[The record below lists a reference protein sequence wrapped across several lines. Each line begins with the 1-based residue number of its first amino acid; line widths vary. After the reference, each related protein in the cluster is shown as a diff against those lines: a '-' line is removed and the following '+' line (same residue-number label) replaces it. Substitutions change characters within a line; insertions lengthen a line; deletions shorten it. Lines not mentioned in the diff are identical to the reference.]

1 VITQSIPSPGH
12 ESVAL
17 GGPKG
22 SPVKVFAFLGVLI
35 LGVFAVTLYRWIT
48 SPYFAPSPM
57 GQDVVPAWLHSL
69 IHFTDYF
76 CGAVILW
83 FLWALLIKPWIR
95 DGRMPW
101 DGMLMLALFTMWVQD
116 PMCNYFNF
124 TFMYNAD
131 FINRGSWSSF
141 LPGWQSPRG
150 SNLPEPLFLMG
161 GIYLWWTTINVIAF
175 CWSLKKLRAWLP
187 RLSTLAHIP
196 IAFISIVILDAL
208 LEIPATRFG
217 LFAYPG
223 APHSLTLWAGRYYQF
238 PIYENVFMNFNYLSI
253 GLLRYYRDDRGE
265 SVAERGVSS
274 LRIPQTAKTWVR
286 FFALAGFCNISYFI
300 VYFLPYNWMAMQ
312 ADTFPPYPSYMRY
325 EICGKGTPYAC
336 PSREVPVPSR
346 KTAAPVGPDDPRLSA
361 TARQN

>member
-1 VITQSIPSPGH
+1 MATMAPSG
-12 ESVAL
+12 SVAPL
-17 GGPKG
+17 AGPKAA
-22 SPVKVFAFLGVLI
+22 PIKVFAFFGIVI
-35 LGVFAVTLYRWIT
+35 LATFGWTLYQWVT

-57 GQDVVPAWLHSL
+57 GPEPVPGWLHNL
-69 IHFTDYF
+69 IRFTDIF
-76 CGAVILW
+76 CGALVLW
-83 FLWALLIKPWIR
+83 FLWSLLFKPWIR
-95 DGRMPW
+95 DKRVSW
-101 DGMLMLALFTMWVQD
+101 DGMLMMALFTMWVQD

-131 FINRGSWSSF
+131 FINMGSWSSF

-175 CWSLKKLRAWLP
+175 SWSLKKLRIWLP
-187 RLSTLAHIP
+187 GWSTLAHIP
-196 IAFISIVILDAL
+196 IAFVSIVILDAL

-223 APHSLTLWAGRYYQF
+223 APYSLTLWAGKYYQF

-253 GLLRYYRDDRGE
+253 GLLRYYRDDKGE
-265 SVAERGVSS
+265 SLAERGVSTLKLS
-274 LRIPQTAKTWVR
+274 ETGKSWMR
-286 FFALAGFCNISYFI
+286 FFALVGFCNISYFI

-325 EICGKGTPYAC
+325 EICGAGTPYAC
-336 PSREVPVPSR
+336 PSREVPIPSR
-346 KTAAPVGPDDPRLSA
+346 QTRAPIGPHDPRLTA
-361 TARQN
+361 TAKQN